1 LVATTELFFSMRVLV
16 SSMPCGQEGER
27 GCVFVAFVGKHE
39 RERERDH
46 FSKCLSARGRCLQYA
61 ITLQMF
67 HLLFVTNDDRRSLRL
82 RLLIDFISSNAA
94 ALPSFSPIRDYFT
107 LLNHSCDAANCT
119 TFLTLPLFPKVN
131 LVTLQI

>member
-1 LVATTELFFSMRVLV
+1 MIGCHDGTVFLHACTRFVDALWPGGRERV
-16 SSMPCGQEGER
+16 
-27 GCVFVAFVGKHE
+27 CVCCVCREARE

-82 RLLIDFISSNAA
+82 RLLVDFISSNAA
-94 ALPSFSPIRDYFT
+94 ALPSFSQFRIILR
-107 LLNHSCDAANCT
+107 C
-119 TFLTLPLFPKVN
+119 
-131 LVTLQI
+131 